1 MEKSEELARILT
13 WDPGERGLLGKL
25 PLADLNAMVDE
36 MIDAQKVMILTG
48 FPVAAAEV
56 GETDGPVGAAH
67 IAHGLTQL
75 GKEVTVITDRWSLPL
90 VEAACRH
97 RAPAASCRCVEQ
109 ERAREDCEKLLSEK
123 PDLVIAI
130 ERPGKGEDGHYH
142 NMRGQVIDHLV
153 ADTDLLLE
161 KAPRSIAIGDGGN
174 ELGMG
179 TFSRQ
184 IRESVPHGET
194 ICAKVGADHALASGV
209 SNWWGWG
216 VEALLSCRTGQWLL
230 PDDEQEKQLLSQV
243 VEAGGVDGVTGKR
256 QSSVDGLSLDENLQ
270 VLRRLRQAIQ
280 PVQAAL

>member
-1 MEKSEELARILT
+1 MEKSEELAQILT

-75 GKEVTVITDRWSLPL
+75 GKEVTVVTDRWSLPL

-130 ERPGKGEDGHYH
+130 ERPGKE
-142 NMRGQVIDHLV
+142 RT
-153 ADTDLLLE
+153 AT
-161 KAPRSIAIGDGGN
+161 
-174 ELGMG
+174 
-179 TFSRQ
+179 T
-184 IRESVPHGET
+184 T
-194 ICAKVGADHALASGV
+194 ICGA
-209 SNWWGWG
+209 
-216 VEALLSCRTGQWLL
+216 R
-230 PDDEQEKQLLSQV
+230 
-243 VEAGGVDGVTGKR
+243 
-256 QSSVDGLSLDENLQ
+256 
-270 VLRRLRQAIQ
+270 
-280 PVQAAL
+280 